1 MVGFTYQAGRQVGYD
16 INKQGLSQDITVKI
30 SIGKVGTKS
39 LTSYELDQVRS
50 LAVAH
55 VEAVVELTQRICA
68 VPAPTGLE
76 EQRGQLV
83 ASLLE
88 ERGYTPEID
97 EVGNVYARRGQKNKQ
112 PVLMLLAHLDTV
124 FPLPTPLKVIR
135 DRDILLGPGIGD
147 NSLSVAAMLGTLDV
161 LDQMGKETD
170 LDLIAVANVGEE
182 GLGNLRGA
190 RVAVERYRDNL
201 GAVIAID
208 GNLGHITH
216 GAVGSQRWRIT
227 VKGPGGH
234 SFGAFGRP
242 SAIHGLARIVAAIA
256 DLPVPQEP
264 KTTYNVGNIEGG
276 TSVNTIAAQ
285 ASALLDMR
293 STDVVA
299 LERLAEQVRKIVAQ
313 RAGPGLQTEI
323 EVLGERP
330 AGSLSQ
336 SHPLVQL
343 AGQVL
348 TWLGLTPE
356 YGAASTDANIPISL
370 NIPAICVGVTQV
382 RQMHTLEEWLAIP
395 PIHNG
400 LAQLV
405 CLCLESG
412 SVIASQGKK

>member
-1 MVGFTYQAGRQVGYD
+1 M
-16 INKQGLSQDITVKI
+16 
-30 SIGKVGTKS
+30 S
-39 LTSYELDQVRS
+39 LTPSELDHLRS
-50 LAVAH
+50 LAAAH
-55 VEAVVELTQRICA
+55 ANVVVELTQRICA

-76 EQRGQLV
+76 EQRGVLV
-83 ASLLE
+83 ASLLR

-97 EVGNVYARRGQKNKQ
+97 EVGNVYARRGQKAER
-112 PVLMLLAHLDTV
+112 PVLMILAHLDTV
-124 FPLPTPLKVIR
+124 FPLSTPLNVVR
-135 DRDILLGPGIGD
+135 EGNILRGPGIGD
-147 NSLSVAAMLGTLDV
+147 NSLSVAAMLGVLDV
-161 LDQMGKETD
+161 LDQMGRETE
-170 LDLIAVANVGEE
+170 LDLVAVANVGEE

-190 RVAVERYRDNL
+190 RAAVERYRDNL
-201 GAVIAID
+201 AAVIAID

-256 DLPVPQEP
+256 DLPVPQDP

-293 STDVVA
+293 STDVTA
-299 LERLAEQVRKIVAQ
+299 LKQLAEQVREIVKQ
-313 RAGPGLQTEI
+313 RAGAGLQTEI

-330 AGSLSQ
+330 AGRLSR
-336 SHPLVQL
+336 SNPLVQL
-343 AGQVL
+343 AAQVL
-348 TWLGLTPE
+348 VWLGLEPD

-370 NIPAICVGVTQV
+370 NMPAICVGVTQV

-395 PIHNG
+395 PIGDG

-405 CLCLESG
+405 RLCLEG
-412 SVIASQGKK
+412 SSLFAVRK

>member
-1 MVGFTYQAGRQVGYD
+1 MV
-16 INKQGLSQDITVKI
+16 L
-30 SIGKVGTKS
+30 IGKAGKMS
-39 LTSYELDQVRS
+39 LTSHELDLLRS
-50 LAVAH
+50 LTAAH
-55 VEAVVELTQRICA
+55 AKVVVELAQRICA

-76 EQRGQLV
+76 EQRGELV
-83 ASLLE
+83 ASLLR
-88 ERGYTPEID
+88 ERGYRPEVD
-97 EVGNVYARRGQKNKQ
+97 EVGNVYVRRGQRNRR
-112 PVLMLLAHLDTV
+112 PILMLLAHLDTV
-124 FPLPTPLKVIR
+124 FPLATPLKVMR
-135 DRDILLGPGIGD
+135 DGDILRGPGIGD
-147 NSLSVAAMLGTLDV
+147 NSLSVAAMLGVLDV
-161 LDQMGKETD
+161 LDQIGKETE
-170 LDLIAVANVGEE
+170 LDLVAVANVGEE

-190 RVAVERYRDNL
+190 RAAVERYRDNL
-201 GAVIAID
+201 GGVIAID

-234 SFGAFGRP
+234 SYGAFGRP

-276 TSVNTIAAQ
+276 TSINTIAAQ

-293 STDVVA
+293 STDVA
-299 LERLAEQVRKIVAQ
+299 ELGQLAEQVRKIVKQ
-313 RAGPGLQTEI
+313 RAGTGLQTEI

-343 AGQVL
+343 AAQVL
-348 TWLGLTPE
+348 IWLGMEPE
-356 YGAASTDANIPISL
+356 YGASSTDANIPISL

-395 PIHNG
+395 PIGDG

-405 CLCLESG
+405 RLCLESG
-412 SVIASQGKK
+412 VLMTAQSSK

>member
-1 MVGFTYQAGRQVGYD
+1 M
-16 INKQGLSQDITVKI
+16 
-30 SIGKVGTKS
+30 S
-39 LTSYELDQVRS
+39 LTSHELDILRS
-50 LAVAH
+50 LAEAH
-55 VEAVVELTQRICA
+55 AKVVIELAQRICE

-76 EQRGQLV
+76 EQRGELV
-83 ASLLE
+83 ASLLR
-88 ERGYTPEID
+88 ERGYRPEFD
-97 EVGNVYARRGQKNKQ
+97 EVGNVYVRRGKRSKR

-124 FPLPTPLKVIR
+124 FPLATPLKVKR
-135 DRDILLGPGIGD
+135 DGDILRGPGIGD
-147 NSLSVAAMLGTLDV
+147 NSLSVAAMLGVLDV
-161 LDQMGKETD
+161 LDQMGKETE
-170 LDLIAVANVGEE
+170 LDLVAVANVGEE

-190 RVAVERYRDNL
+190 RAAVERYRDNL
-201 GAVIAID
+201 GGVIAID

-216 GAVGSQRWRIT
+216 GAVGSQRWRIR
-227 VKGPGGH
+227 VAGPGGH
-234 SFGAFGRP
+234 SYGAFGRP

-256 DLPVPQEP
+256 ELPVPQEP

-293 STDVVA
+293 STDVA
-299 LERLAEQVRKIVAQ
+299 ELRKLAEQVRKIVKQ
-313 RAGPGLQTEI
+313 RAGAGLQTEI

-343 AGQVL
+343 AAQVL
-348 TWLGLTPE
+348 VWLGMEPE
-356 YGAASTDANIPISL
+356 YGASSTDANIPISL

-395 PIHNG
+395 PIGDG

-405 CLCLESG
+405 RLCLESG
-412 SVIASQGKK
+412 VLITAQSSK

>member
-1 MVGFTYQAGRQVGYD
+1 M
-16 INKQGLSQDITVKI
+16 ISLKI
-30 SIGKVGTKS
+30 SISWYLFGKVRKMS
-39 LTSYELDQVRS
+39 LTSHELDHVRS
-50 LAVAH
+50 LAAAH
-55 VEAVVELTQRICA
+55 AEVVVELTQRICA

-76 EQRGQLV
+76 EQRGELV
-83 ASLLE
+83 ASLLR

-97 EVGNVYARRGQKNKQ
+97 EVGNVYVRRGQKSEK
-112 PVLMLLAHLDTV
+112 PILMLLAHLDTV
-124 FPLPTPLKVIR
+124 FPLSTPLNVVR
-135 DRDILLGPGIGD
+135 DGDILRGPGIGD
-147 NSLSVAAMLGTLDV
+147 NSLSVAAMLGVLDV
-161 LDQMGKETD
+161 LDRMGKETEVD
-170 LDLIAVANVGEE
+170 LVAVANVGEE

-190 RVAVERYRDNL
+190 LAAVERYQDNL

-256 DLPVPQEP
+256 DLPVPQYP
-264 KTTYNVGNIEGG
+264 KTTYNVGIIEGG
-276 TSVNTIAAQ
+276 TSVNTIAAH

-293 STDVVA
+293 STDVIA
-299 LERLAEQVRKIVAQ
+299 LERLAEQVRKIVEQ

-330 AGSLSQ
+330 AGNLSQ

-343 AGQVL
+343 AAQVL
-348 TWLGLTPE
+348 VWLGLEPE
-356 YGAASTDANIPISL
+356 YGAASTDANIPMSR

-395 PIHNG
+395 PIGNG

-405 CLCLESG
+405 RLCLESG
-412 SVIASQGKK
+412 SWVASQGRK

>member
-1 MVGFTYQAGRQVGYD
+1 M
-16 INKQGLSQDITVKI
+16 
-30 SIGKVGTKS
+30 S
-39 LTSYELDQVRS
+39 LTPSELDHLRS
-50 LAVAH
+50 LAAAH
-55 VEAVVELTQRICA
+55 ANVVVELTQRICA

-76 EQRGQLV
+76 EQRGVLV
-83 ASLLE
+83 ASLLR

-97 EVGNVYARRGQKNKQ
+97 EVGNVYARRGPKAER
-112 PVLMLLAHLDTV
+112 PVLMILAHLDTV
-124 FPLPTPLKVIR
+124 FPLSTPLNVVR
-135 DRDILLGPGIGD
+135 DGNILRGPGIGD
-147 NSLSVAAMLGTLDV
+147 NSLSVAAMLGVLDV
-161 LDQMGKETD
+161 LDQMGRETE
-170 LDLIAVANVGEE
+170 LDLVAVANVGEE

-190 RVAVERYRDNL
+190 RAAVERYRDNL
-201 GAVIAID
+201 AAVIAID

-256 DLPVPQEP
+256 DLPVPQDP

-293 STDVVA
+293 STDVTA
-299 LERLAEQVRKIVAQ
+299 LEQLAEQVREIVKQ
-313 RAGPGLQTEI
+313 RVGAGLQTEI

-330 AGSLSQ
+330 AGSLSR
-336 SHPLVQL
+336 SNPLVQL
-343 AGQVL
+343 AAQVL
-348 TWLGLTPE
+348 VWLGLEPD

-370 NIPAICVGVTQV
+370 NMPAICVGVTQV

-395 PIHNG
+395 PIGDG

-405 CLCLESG
+405 RLCLES
-412 SVIASQGKK
+412 SSLFAVR

>member
-1 MVGFTYQAGRQVGYD
+1 M
-16 INKQGLSQDITVKI
+16 
-30 SIGKVGTKS
+30 S
-39 LTSYELDQVRS
+39 LTSHELDLLRS
-50 LAVAH
+50 LTASHAKV
-55 VEAVVELTQRICA
+55 VVELAQRICA
-68 VPAPTGLE
+68 VPAPTGME
-76 EQRGQLV
+76 EQRGELV
-83 ASLLE
+83 ASLLR
-88 ERGYTPEID
+88 ERGYAPEVD
-97 EVGNVYARRGQKNKQ
+97 EVGNIYVRRGPRNKG

-124 FPLPTPLKVIR
+124 FPLATPLKIMHEG
-135 DRDILLGPGIGD
+135 DILRGPGIGD
-147 NSLSVAAMLGTLDV
+147 NSLSVAAMLGVLDV
-161 LDQMGKETD
+161 LDQMGKETE
-170 LDLIAVANVGEE
+170 LDLVTVANVGEE

-190 RVAVERYRDNL
+190 RAAVKRYRDNL
-201 GAVIAID
+201 AGVIAID

-234 SFGAFGRP
+234 SYGAFGRP

-276 TSVNTIAAQ
+276 TSINTIAAQ

-293 STDVVA
+293 STDVA
-299 LERLAEQVRKIVAQ
+299 ELGKLAEQVRKIVKQ
-313 RAGPGLQTEI
+313 RAGTGLQTEI

-330 AGSLSQ
+330 AGNLSS

-343 AGQVL
+343 AAQVL
-348 TWLGLTPE
+348 TWLGIEPE
-356 YGAASTDANIPISL
+356 YGASSTDANIPISL

-395 PIHNG
+395 PIGDG

-405 CLCLESG
+405 RLCLESG
-412 SVIASQGKK
+412 VLITAQSGK